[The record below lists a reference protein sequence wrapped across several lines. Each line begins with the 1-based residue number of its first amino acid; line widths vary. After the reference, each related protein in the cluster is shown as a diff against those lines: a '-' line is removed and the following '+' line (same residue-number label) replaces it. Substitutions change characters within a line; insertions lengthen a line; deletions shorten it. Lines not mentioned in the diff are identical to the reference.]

1 MSDPPTKPKRALTQ
15 KYDMKALH
23 ALTAMEEEFLQ
34 ELAGLYGCEED
45 DLPGAVDLLE
55 VYNQPA
61 SARETSLAEVLK
73 GCPNDVGPLI
83 QKTASAMLELDN
95 KHK

>member
-1 MSDPPTKPKRALTQ
+1 MSDLPPNKPKRALTQ

-23 ALTAMEEEFLQ
+23 ALTAMEEEFLL

-45 DLPGAVDLLE
+45 DLPVAVDLLE

-61 SARETSLAEVLK
+61 AQRETTLADSLK
-73 GCPNDVGPLI
+73 GCPKDVGPLI
-83 QKTASAMLELDN
+83 QKTTSAMLELDA
-95 KHK
+95 K